1 LTGAIGLTGPTGRP
15 GLNVIGDW
23 VTDTTYLLSDIVFYD
38 NIAYFMQDPAAYFST
53 IPPPDDPTYWATFSA
68 RGFTGPTGPSG
79 GGGGGGGASITNGG
93 NQGYLLTTTGASTS
107 IIWAE
112 PNLVYSNSILSL
124 TGGFRLTNG
133 FRPPYVEVRAGTSI
147 TPAADSYGT
156 YYDIQTSA
164 ITGLSIGYPVTGSNN
179 WSNDANAGWL
189 FRNNSGGYL
198 SLTVTYTSATPNIY
212 PSNISIPPDTGVTL
226 LAVYPG
232 GGTNSNYVLF

>member
-1 LTGAIGLTGPTGRP
+1 MGPTGPTGGP
-15 GLNVIGDW
+15 GFVFIGTW
-23 VTDTTYLLSDIVFYD
+23 ASLTTYQPADVVDYD
-38 NIAYFMQDPAAYFST
+38 GVLYYMVDSASYYST
-53 IPPPDDPTYWATFSA
+53 IPPPDDPTYWATFGPA
-68 RGFTGPTGPSG
+68 GATGPTGPS
-79 GGGGGGGASITNGG
+79 GGGGGASITNGG

-133 FRPPYVEVRAGTSI
+133 FRPPYVEVRTGTSI

-156 YYDIQTSA
+156 YFDIQTSA

-198 SLTVTYTSATPNIY
+198 TMTVTYTSATPNVY
-212 PSNISIPPDTGVTL
+212 PASITIAPDTAVTL
-226 LAVYPG
+226 MAVYPG
-232 GGTNSNYVLF
+232 GGSNSNYVLF